1 MGPCPWP
8 SRRRRRHRQSVS
20 TVAEGTQNVRTRY
33 ALLNRSHLLVRSLAR
48 SLSDLVLL
56 VHVAR
61 ENFQLS
67 FGVSYGSPAAGAA
80 AAPLQL
86 SCFTTQS
93 FLSGEFAAAP
103 YKGGRKEGREERGL
117 VPSPSARARSSP
129 PFPDTCSRSFD
140 RRLPFSRV
148 TVKSLLS
155 T

>member
-1 MGPCPWP
+1 MPMAFAPPPPPP
-8 SRRRRRHRQSVS
+8 SVNKYSS
-20 TVAEGTQNVRTRY
+20 GGDAKRTYLR
-33 ALLNRSHLLVRSLAR
+33 APQPLSLARSLAR

-67 FGVSYGSPAAGAA
+67 FGVSYGSPAAAAA

-117 VPSPSARARSSP
+117 VPSPSDRARSSP